1 MTKSRLLLVNP
12 PFPRK
17 VAGVPLQLLYLAAAV
32 KEANIPVEI
41 LDLDVEPDENRNLVL
56 EDRLGYYQPT
66 HVGVT
71 AYSPNYPESLGIMRT
86 IKEINPSITVISGG
100 PHQIVM
106 GGLAPKPE
114 FIDHIVTA
122 TFGEY
127 SLLELLNLERRT
139 IDRTKLFPAFELLK
153 DSPQYQ
159 FDSELFKGKR
169 MTQIL
174 TATGCNQTCN
184 FCSAQQEYKPFTSDA
199 VVNQLRRVRDLGY
212 EAVFFNDPN
221 FTNPSRGAVGDYG
234 LAQIQGLAKSQGI
247 SENYNRVIGL
257 MNSLVESGLSNELVW
272 GCQTKASMVNPLV
285 LDWMSKAGCKYIT
298 YALETIDDKAL
309 KEMHKGITV
318 SHVDKAIEL
327 SRERGIKTGL
337 YVMFGNNPN
346 PERDFELAQMTLD
359 HVERLKPD
367 YLSISILANYP
378 MIDRSNPKQRLHMHL
393 DYANQ
398 KYSREP
404 IWLNF
409 DEGWGAF
416 HPTVTVEHAQKYLQ
430 ELERRKAEKPH
441 IWNPEVVG
449 AIRRF

>member
-1 MTKSRLLLVNP
+1 MTNRLLLINP

-41 LDLDVEPDENRNLVL
+41 LDLDIEPDKQRGLVL
-56 EDRLGYYQPT
+56 EQSLNDFKPT

-71 AYSPNYPESLGIMRT
+71 AYSPNYPESLNIM
-86 IKEINPSITVISGG
+86 KYVKQINPRITTISGG
-100 PHQIVM
+100 PHQIAV
-106 GGLAPKPE
+106 GDIKPKPE
-114 FIDHIVTA
+114 SIDYIVA
-122 TFGEY
+122 DTFGENN
-127 SLLELLNLERRT
+127 LLKILGIERT
-139 IDRTKLFPAFELLK
+139 ISRETIFPAFELLR
-153 DSPQYQ
+153 DSPQYN
-159 FDSELFKGKR
+159 FDSELFGDRK

-174 TATGCNQTCN
+174 TATGCSQTCN
-184 FCSAQQEYKPFTSDA
+184 FCSAQNEYKPFTSDA

-221 FTNPSRGAVGDYG
+221 FTNPSRGVSEDSG
-234 LAQIQGLAKSQGI
+234 LSQIQGLAKSQGVP
-247 SENYNRVIGL
+247 ENYNRVIGL
-257 MNSLVESGLSNELVW
+257 MNFLIESGISNELVW

-285 LDWMSKAGCKYIT
+285 LDWMSDAGCKYIT
-298 YALETIDDKAL
+298 YALETVDDKAL

-327 SRERGIKTGL
+327 SRKRGIKIGL
-337 YVMFGNNPN
+337 YVMFGNNSD
-346 PERDFELAQMTLD
+346 PERDFELTQMTLD
-359 HVERLKPD
+359 HVERVRPN

-378 MIDRSNPKQRLHMHL
+378 MKDRENPKQRLHMHL

-416 HPTVTVEHAQKYLQ
+416 HPNTSIEQAQRYLR
-430 ELERRKAEKPH
+430 ELERRKSEKPN
-441 IWNPEVVG
+441 IWNPDIAG